1 MTNFKYNISNFPNE
15 KKLFISSYD
24 SIYTNIEFWELASIC
39 FILKK
44 YGVINNWIKTL
55 KFIEIYI
62 FMEVSRGLLNDEE
75 IIELINKYENKFN
88 MEYIEQHLSISSLIS
103 NKMYTSDNSN
113 IWSKI
118 SEEFNEYYYNI
129 IINLPLK
136 TLTLIT
142 KFNDDLET
150 LNFDQHDLKF
160 GYIHLQAHLKSFFY
174 DIRRNDEI
182 KYTLEN
188 YIPNDIIKYGI
199 IYYL

>member
-1 MTNFKYNISNFPNE
+1 
-15 KKLFISSYD
+15 
-24 SIYTNIEFWELASIC
+24 
-39 FILKK
+39 
-44 YGVINNWIKTL
+44 
-55 KFIEIYI
+55 
-62 FMEVSRGLLNDEE
+62 
-75 IIELINKYENKFN
+75 

-103 NKMYTSDNSN
+103 KKMYTPNSSN

-118 SEEFNEYYYNI
+118 SEEFKEYYYNI

-150 LNFDQHDLKF
+150 LNFDQHDLETLNFDQHDLETLNFDQHDLKF
-160 GYIHLQAHLKSFFY
+160 GYINLQAHLKSFFY

-182 KYTLEN
+182 KYTLKN
-188 YIPNDIIKYGI
+188 YIPNNIIKYGI